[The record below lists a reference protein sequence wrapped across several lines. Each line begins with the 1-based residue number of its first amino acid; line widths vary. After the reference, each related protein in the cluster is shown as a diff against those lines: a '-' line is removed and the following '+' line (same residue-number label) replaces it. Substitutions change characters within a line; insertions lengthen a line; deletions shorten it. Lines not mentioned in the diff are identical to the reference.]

1 MTFPWNRAESQL
13 NREIAHHL
21 QQLTAEYLRQGY
33 SADDAA
39 RMARKD
45 FGGAEQFKEECRDER
60 RFAWLTG
67 LRQDI
72 VFGLRMMRRTP
83 MVTAAAI
90 LSLALGIGANT
101 AIISLMDVVMWRHL
115 PVDHPE
121 QLVFIDW
128 SGTGFPHG
136 IADAASGSGWP
147 DGGMKI
153 SDFFSYTSYEAFRR
167 NTADRAQIAAYE
179 GSLQSSVSFA
189 GRPVVA
195 EERAVA
201 GNFLSLLRVRPLQGR
216 LLSDADDTPGA
227 APVVVLTH
235 RFWANGL
242 GSPDGIVGQT
252 ITINNRQFTVA
263 GVLPKDFYGLFPGDK
278 TEVYAPLHQPREPGG
293 NPDKPDDFSN
303 SRYWGFQLIA
313 RRAPGVTNAQ
323 LQAVLDAIFPSTWSG
338 KIATGSQPPHIHLV
352 DGSSGDGALRR
363 EFRSPLLVLGALVA
377 LLLTIACTNIANLLL
392 ARATAR
398 RNEMAARVSLG
409 CSQGRLM
416 RQFLT
421 ESALLALLGGIAS
434 IAIAYVAAN
443 VPAQFIAV
451 HDSSAISVSLD
462 GRIFAI
468 VGVCTAVAM
477 LVFGLFPAWHS
488 SRLPSGLAAR
498 EGTGVLGY
506 SGHARW
512 TGGRLLILVQMAM
525 SVILVMTAVMFTR
538 NLMAIEH
545 ADPGFDRRNL
555 VMFGLRPGT
564 SGYDKSQLAGF
575 YFNVEQRLAATPG
588 VEAAGLADVRPM
600 NVGGRWESVRLT
612 GGGDFFDV
620 NLNGISPSYLS
631 LYTRGLVAGRNFTQA
646 DIGSGSKVA
655 ILSEDLARRLG
666 GNSVVGR
673 NIEFSEIPGVK
684 QDPYQVI
691 GVAPVIVAT
700 SMKDHPYV
708 VWLPHAREAQE
719 TTVVVRTGPPPQ
731 AMLPSI
737 RKAIEDVDRNVP
749 LAEVTTMEEQ
759 ISKGLQRERM
769 FATLCGG
776 FGALALLLSVVGLYG
791 VMSYSIS
798 RRRGEIGVRLALG
811 ARPRDVLAMVLREGL
826 VLAGAGILIGIPVI
840 FFGAKYV
847 AKELYQMT
855 PLEPMTFSLTLA
867 ILLGS
872 AVAAVSIPAL
882 RASGLEPSETLRQE

>member
-1 MTFPWNRAESQL
+1 MAFPWNRAESQL
-13 NREIAHHL
+13 NHEIAHHL

-33 SADDAA
+33 PADDAA

-83 MVTAAAI
+83 VVTAAAI

-303 SRYWGFQLIA
+303 SRY
-313 RRAPGVTNAQ
+313 
-323 LQAVLDAIFPSTWSG
+323 
-338 KIATGSQPPHIHLV
+338 
-352 DGSSGDGALRR
+352 
-363 EFRSPLLVLGALVA
+363 
-377 LLLTIACTNIANLLL
+377 
-392 ARATAR
+392 
-398 RNEMAARVSLG
+398 
-409 CSQGRLM
+409 
-416 RQFLT
+416 
-421 ESALLALLGGIAS
+421 
-434 IAIAYVAAN
+434 
-443 VPAQFIAV
+443 
-451 HDSSAISVSLD
+451 
-462 GRIFAI
+462 
-468 VGVCTAVAM
+468 
-477 LVFGLFPAWHS
+477 
-488 SRLPSGLAAR
+488 
-498 EGTGVLGY
+498 
-506 SGHARW
+506 
-512 TGGRLLILVQMAM
+512 
-525 SVILVMTAVMFTR
+525 
-538 NLMAIEH
+538 
-545 ADPGFDRRNL
+545 
-555 VMFGLRPGT
+555 
-564 SGYDKSQLAGF
+564 
-575 YFNVEQRLAATPG
+575 
-588 VEAAGLADVRPM
+588 
-600 NVGGRWESVRLT
+600 
-612 GGGDFFDV
+612 
-620 NLNGISPSYLS
+620 
-631 LYTRGLVAGRNFTQA
+631 
-646 DIGSGSKVA
+646 
-655 ILSEDLARRLG
+655 
-666 GNSVVGR
+666 
-673 NIEFSEIPGVK
+673 
-684 QDPYQVI
+684 
-691 GVAPVIVAT
+691 
-700 SMKDHPYV
+700 
-708 VWLPHAREAQE
+708 
-719 TTVVVRTGPPPQ
+719 
-731 AMLPSI
+731 
-737 RKAIEDVDRNVP
+737 
-749 LAEVTTMEEQ
+749 
-759 ISKGLQRERM
+759 
-769 FATLCGG
+769 
-776 FGALALLLSVVGLYG
+776 
-791 VMSYSIS
+791 
-798 RRRGEIGVRLALG
+798 
-811 ARPRDVLAMVLREGL
+811 
-826 VLAGAGILIGIPVI
+826 
-840 FFGAKYV
+840 
-847 AKELYQMT
+847 
-855 PLEPMTFSLTLA
+855 
-867 ILLGS
+867 
-872 AVAAVSIPAL
+872 
-882 RASGLEPSETLRQE
+882 